1 MMPQHPGFKKASV
14 TALHDETLQA
24 ALNVARGGFV
34 AKRQDAVD
42 ALPEFEAIKAR
53 AKTIKNHTLDNLGDY
68 LLEFEKAVIASGGQV
83 HWAQTAEEANQAILD
98 ICQQAAAKRVTKGK
112 SMISEEMKLNHA
124 LEMAGLDVIET
135 DLGEYIIQLADETP
149 SHIIAPAIHKT
160 KAQVEALFDEFHE
173 ADLPAERS
181 REQLVSEARAR
192 LREAFLSAD
201 VGITGANFL
210 VAETGSTVLVT
221 NEGNGDLTASIPKV
235 HIVTASIDKVI
246 PRLQDLPT
254 FLRLLGRSATGQEI
268 TTYTTLFTGPK
279 RESETAG
286 PEQFHVVLLDNGR
299 SDIRKTVF
307 KDALRCIRCGA
318 CLNHCAVY
326 GAVGGHAY
334 DAVYPG
340 PIGQVMTPLLF
351 GLDASLETIT
361 ACTMNG
367 HCKVA
372 CPMGIPLPDLIREH
386 RVAAFKQ
393 QKNSVIERQG
403 LNYWQSVA
411 LKPGAYGILTSLSA
425 RVVKLLGDIPGLQKI
440 TPLLG
445 GWKNG
450 RALMSA
456 KGKTFQALLKSRQ
469 NHD

>member
-1 MMPQHPGFKKASV
+1 MNRHPGFKKASV
-14 TALHDETLQA
+14 KALHDETLQA
-24 ALNVARGGFV
+24 ALNVVQGGFV
-34 AKRQDAVD
+34 AKRQAAVN
-42 ALPEFEAIKAR
+42 ALPEFEVIKAR
-53 AKTIKNHTLDNLGDY
+53 AKAIKNHTLDKLADY
-68 LLEFEKAVIASGGQV
+68 LLEFEQAVIASGGKV
-83 HWAQTAEEANQAILD
+83 HWAQTTEEANRAVLEICRQAG
-98 ICQQAAAKRVTKGK
+98 AKRVTKGK

-124 LEMAGLDVIET
+124 LETEGFDVVET
-135 DLGEYIIQLADETP
+135 DLGEYIIQLAHETP

-173 ADLPAERS
+173 AELPAGRS

-210 VAETGSTVLVT
+210 IAETGSTVLVT

-246 PRLQDLPT
+246 PKLEDLPS

-279 RESETAG
+279 RDQETAG

-299 SDIRKTVF
+299 SDIRDSVF

-340 PIGQVMTPLLF
+340 PIGQVMTPLLY

-393 QKNSVIERQG
+393 QKSSVLERQG
-403 LNYWQSVA
+403 LNYWGAVA
-411 LKPGAYGILTSLSA
+411 LKPGAYRILTGLSA
-425 RVVKLLGDIPGLQKI
+425 KAVKLLGDFPGLQKL

-450 RALMSA
+450 RSLMNA
-456 KGKTFQALLKSRQ
+456 KGKTFQALLKTRQ
-469 NHD
+469 KHD

>member
-1 MMPQHPGFKKASV
+1 MSIHPGFKKAAV
-14 TALHDETLQA
+14 KALQDETLQA

-34 AKRQDAVD
+34 DKRRVAVD

-53 AKTIKNHTLDNLGDY
+53 AKQIKNHTLDHLGDY
-68 LLEFEKAVIASGGQV
+68 LLQFEQAVIASGGQV
-83 HWAQTAEEANQAILD
+83 HWAETTEQANAAVLE
-98 ICQQAAAKRVTKGK
+98 ICRQVNAKRVTKGK

-124 LEMAGLDVIET
+124 LEDAEFEVIET
-135 DLGEYIIQLADETP
+135 DLGEYIIQLAEETP

-160 KAQVEALFDEFHE
+160 KAQVEALFDHFHDAE
-173 ADLPAERS
+173 LPPNRS
-181 REQLVSEARAR
+181 REQLVAEARAR

-210 VAETGSTVLVT
+210 VADSGSTVLVT

-235 HIVTASIDKVI
+235 HIVTTSIDKVI
-246 PRLQDLPT
+246 PTLEDLPT

-279 RESETAG
+279 TATESAG

-299 SDIRKTVF
+299 SKIRETVF

-326 GAVGGHAY
+326 GSVGGHAY

-351 GLDASLETIT
+351 GLESSLETIT

-367 HCKVA
+367 HCKLA
-372 CPMGIPLPDLIREH
+372 CPMGIPLPELIRQH
-386 RVAAFKQ
+386 RITAFEQGK
-393 QKNSVIERQG
+393 SSAIERQG
-403 LNYWQSVA
+403 LNYWRTMA
-411 LKPGAYGILTSLSA
+411 LKPTTYSMLTRISA
-425 RVVKLLGDIPGLQKI
+425 RAVKLLGDMPWLQKV
-440 TPLLG
+440 TPMLG

-450 RALMSA
+450 RTLMSS
-456 KGKTFQALLKSRQ
+456 KGQTFQSLLKKRQ
-469 NHD
+469 KHD

>member
-1 MMPQHPGFKKASV
+1 MSVHPGFKKASAA
-14 TALHDETLQA
+14 ALQDQTLQS
-24 ALNVARGGFV
+24 ALNVVQGGFV
-34 AKRQDAVD
+34 EKRRIAVE
-42 ALPEFEAIKAR
+42 ALPEFADIKVRAKAIKD
-53 AKTIKNHTLDNLGDY
+53 HTLDNLGDY
-68 LLEFEKAVIASGGQV
+68 LQQFEQAVIASGGQV
-83 HWAQTAEEANQAILD
+83 HWVQTP
-98 ICQQAAAKRVTKGK
+98 QQANEAVLEICRQAGARRVTKGK
-112 SMISEEMKLNHA
+112 SMISEEMHLNQA
-124 LEMAGLDVIET
+124 LEAADFEVIET
-135 DLGEYIIQLADETP
+135 DLGEYIIQLAHETP

-160 KAQVEALFDEFHE
+160 RDQVEALFDKFHE
-173 ADLPAERS
+173 AKLPANRS

-235 HIVTASIDKVI
+235 HIVTTSIDKII
-246 PRLQDLPT
+246 PKLDDLPT

-279 RESETAG
+279 SEQETAG

-299 SDIRKTVF
+299 SAIRDSVF

-351 GLDASLETIT
+351 GLEGSLETIT

-372 CPMGIPLPDLIREH
+372 CPMSIPLPELIREH
-386 RVAAFKQ
+386 RVAAFEQ
-393 QKNSVIERQG
+393 QKSSAIERNG
-403 LNYWQSVA
+403 LTFWRKLA
-411 LKPGAYGILTSLSA
+411 LKPRLYRRITGLSA
-425 RVVKLLGDIPGLQKI
+425 WGISLLGKFPGLQKI
-440 TPLLG
+440 TPMLG
-445 GWKNG
+445 SWRNG
-450 RALMSA
+450 RRLMESQ
-456 KGKTFQALLKSRQ
+456 GHTFQAQLKARR
-469 NHD
+469 NDD

>member
-1 MMPQHPGFKKASV
+1 MQQGPGFKKDSV
-14 TALHDETLQA
+14 KALHNETLQA

-34 AKRQDAVD
+34 DKRQAAVD
-42 ALPEFEAIKAR
+42 ALPEFEALKAR
-53 AKTIKNHTLDNLGDY
+53 AKQIKDHTLDNLGDY
-68 LLEFEKAVIASGGQV
+68 LLEFEQAVTASGGQV
-83 HWAQTAEEANQAILD
+83 HWAKTTEQANRVVLD
-98 ICQQAAAKRVTKGK
+98 ICAQVNARRVTKGK

-124 LEMAGLDVIET
+124 LEAAGFDVMET
-135 DLGEYIIQLADETP
+135 DLGEYIIQLANETP
-149 SHIIAPAIHKT
+149 SHIIAPAVHKT

-173 ADLPAERS
+173 ARLPANRS

-210 VAETGSTVLVT
+210 IAETGSSVLVT

-246 PRLQDLPT
+246 PKLEDLPT
-254 FLRLLGRSATGQEI
+254 FLRLLGRSATGQEL
-268 TTYTTLFTGPK
+268 TTYTTLFTGP
-279 RESETAG
+279 RHAEETAG
-286 PEQFHVVLLDNGR
+286 PEQFHVILLDNGR
-299 SDIRKTVF
+299 SDIRNSDF

-334 DAVYPG
+334 NAVYPG

-351 GLDASLETIT
+351 GLDSSLETLS

-372 CPMGIPLPDLIREH
+372 CPMSIPLPDLIRKH
-386 RVAAFKQ
+386 RIAAFEQHKTGA
-393 QKNSVIERQG
+393 IERQS
-403 LNYWQSVA
+403 LELWKNVA
-411 LKPGAYGILTSLSA
+411 LKPGLYRKLTGLSSRA
-425 RVVKLLGDIPGLQKI
+425 VQLLGRYPVLQKI
-440 TPLLG
+440 TPFLG
-445 GWKNG
+445 NWKKG
-450 RALMSA
+450 RTLMKA
-456 KGKTFQALLKSRQ
+456 RGRTFQALLGSGQ
-469 NHD
+469 NND